1 MVFSGRLTL
10 ESVSKYANPGERLDY
25 VQILVVKCSE
35 IDQYKANCPRDAAIF
50 VLPDCEDSAYPNG
63 FGVGFARYHTKK
75 LATYLCPTEFP
86 YCFMMDDSVQYWV
99 GVTLANDT
107 QRFFDREPGYTA
119 QTTDISLADVLT
131 YFQLQ
136 PDIMKQFGMFGFYRF
151 NGWLHERA
159 YDRTHC
165 TKAIL
170 LNLDKLKDIDYE
182 KGAHTWEDLKL
193 SWDMQGVKW
202 QEGKGKNNEDCD
214 TSASISCKLY
224 RFQVSSPQLHHGGCA
239 HMVARP
245 DAPVGPEPV
254 VPEPKSNIPTTMENL
269 LWQIAPSNEGRFAD
283 WIAKLADQEID
294 TPADLLGMAKED
306 IQRLDD
312 RNVYGEKAI
321 SAKLRSVLLLC
332 KQRYT
337 EIQTS

>member
-1 MVFSGRLTL
+1 
-10 ESVSKYANPGERLDY
+10 
-25 VQILVVKCSE
+25 
-35 IDQYKANCPRDAAIF
+35 
-50 VLPDCEDSAYPNG
+50 
-63 FGVGFARYHTKK
+63 
-75 LATYLCPTEFP
+75 
-86 YCFMMDDSVQYWV
+86 MMDDSVQYWV

-151 NGWLHERA
+151 NGWPQERA

-202 QEGKGKNNEDCD
+202 EEGQGKNNVDCD
-214 TSASISCKLY
+214 TSAPISCKLY

-245 DAPVGPEPV
+245 DAPEPVVPEPV
-254 VPEPKSNIPTTMENL
+254 VPEPHLLPVPDMIARVARMEL
-269 LWQIAPSNEGRFAD
+269 AVGIQMIQPAGILMARIEELERQCRIEGAG
-283 WIAKLADQEID
+283 
-294 TPADLLGMAKED
+294 GMQGRVAALEEA
-306 IQRLDD
+306 
-312 RNVYGEKAI
+312 VG
-321 SAKLRSVLLLC
+321 
-332 KQRYT
+332 
-337 EIQTS
+337 